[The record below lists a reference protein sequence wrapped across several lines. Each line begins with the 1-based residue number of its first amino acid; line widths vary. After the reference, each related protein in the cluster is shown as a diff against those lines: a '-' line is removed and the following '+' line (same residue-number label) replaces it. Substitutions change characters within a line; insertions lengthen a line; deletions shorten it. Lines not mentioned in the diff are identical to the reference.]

1 MRMRGEIGRGE
12 DEDLQEEREDWW
24 RRRRRRR
31 RGVSAPGDGGGEVEP
46 QPGVEGGEGGQGGGH
61 LQTNYE

>member
-1 MRMRGEIGRGE
+1 MRKRGEIGRGE

-24 RRRRRRR
+24 RRRRR

-61 LQTNYE
+61 LQPQA